1 MVMTIHIILLVFI
14 ILCMINDS
22 NGLNIANR
30 IVSLTN
36 RLRKKDT
43 DNNNNNDI
51 PTIVPL
57 KEKKNIGTTQFNLIV
72 KLL

>member
-1 MVMTIHIILLVFI
+1 MQQTIILLVL
-14 ILCMINDS
+14 ILCIINNS

-36 RLRKKDT
+36 RLRKKDI
-43 DNNNNNDI
+43 DNSNNDI
-51 PTIVPL
+51 PTIVPF
-57 KEKKNIGTTQFNLIV
+57 KEKKNIGTTYNFII

>member
-14 ILCMINDS
+14 ILCIINNS

-43 DNNNNNDI
+43 DNNNNDI

-57 KEKKNIGTTQFNLIV
+57 KEKKNIGT
-72 KLL
+72 

>member
-1 MVMTIHIILLVFI
+1 
-14 ILCMINDS
+14 MINNS

-43 DNNNNNDI
+43 DNNNNNNNDI

-57 KEKKNIGTTQFNLIV
+57 KE
-72 KLL
+72 